1 MYPSITH
8 QTPGIHSRFETQE
21 PQIFW
26 GNSEFWG
33 KDVMFGL
40 LDGSSRDLGQAAGS
54 QHILRAGLVLGY
66 HVANERWV
74 PYDSTAAAAEGGT
87 LRGVLAQTV
96 AVVIDGVDTDK
107 TIAIS
112 HRANV
117 KADALLF
124 NQGTPANLTSHALEA
139 TFRTA
144 LNAAGFRVDDWFQQ

>member
-112 HRANV
+112 TARTSRRMHCCSNRARLPISPV
-117 KADALLF
+117 MLWRPLSAR
-124 NQGTPANLTSHALEA
+124 H
-139 TFRTA
+139 
-144 LNAAGFRVDDWFQQ
+144 